1 MSRPP
6 QKVDYRLMTKVAKL
20 YYESGL
26 RQREIAER
34 LRLSRPKV
42 SRILNQARDE
52 GIVHISI
59 VPRSSDYHVLESDL
73 EDRFQLKEVVVVEVN
88 QEDPQ
93 TIISEKIGLAAADY
107 LSRTI
112 QDGDVIGVS
121 WGMTMNAMVNALQPT
136 SAQNTQIVQ
145 LIGGLGAPEAE
156 VHATSLCQRMA
167 HLLGSHLTLIPT
179 PGIVDSKEV
188 RRILLSDRF
197 VETAFKLFATIN
209 VAYVGIGAP
218 TPDSVVMRD
227 GSIISQGELNE
238 LKSLGAVGDIALRFF
253 DAAGQPV
260 RSSIDD
266 RVIGITLEQLKKV
279 ERVVGATGGIQ
290 KLPVIYGALVG
301 GWINILV
308 TDQLTGNS
316 LLNMHESGSQLE
328 APALIQE

>member
-52 GIVHISI
+52 GIVQITVI
-59 VPRSSDYHVLESDL
+59 PRSSDHHALEIDL
-73 EDRFQLKEVVVVEVN
+73 EDRFQLNEVVVVEVN
-88 QEDPQ
+88 REDPQ
-93 TIISEKIGLAAADY
+93 RAISEKIGQAAADY

-121 WGMTMNAMVNALQPT
+121 WGTTVNAMVNALQPT
-136 SAQNTQIVQ
+136 TAQNTQVIQ

-167 HLLGSHLTLIPT
+167 HVLGSRLTLIPA
-179 PGIVDSKEV
+179 PGIVDSEEV

-197 VETAFKLFATIN
+197 VETAFMLFATVN

-218 TPDSVVMRD
+218 TPDSVIIRD
-227 GSIISQGELNE
+227 GSIISQEELNE

-253 DAAGQPV
+253 DAAGRPV
-260 RSSIDD
+260 TSPIDG
-266 RVIGITLEQLKKV
+266 RVIGITLDQLRKV
-279 ERVVGATGGIQ
+279 ERIVGVTGGPK

-301 GWINILV
+301 GWINILI
-308 TDQLTGNS
+308 TDQLTAKS
-316 LLNMHESGSQLE
+316 LLNMDGPSIQLE
-328 APALIQE
+328 TPVSIQE